1 MIGPAGYYRDVNH
14 LDSYRMKSSF
24 LAELNNEK
32 VNKNQVLKD
41 RMLGLEKMLLI
52 MFTKDTMILPKE
64 TAWFQSYFDNSED
77 L

>member
-14 LDSYRMKSSF
+14 LDAYRMKSLF
-24 LAELNNEK
+24 LADLNNEK

-41 RMLGLEKMLLI
+41 RMLGLEKMVLV

-64 TAWFQSYFDNSED
+64 TAWFQSYFENSED